1 MIFRIKSITLGPF
14 SFTGRLNNL
23 FYEHRI
29 IDVLFFF
36 CSEDVFLLLLNI
48 EDNFMLVGFALVI
61 ISGQSKQKC
70 RLLRFKKKS

>member
-1 MIFRIKSITLGPF
+1 VTEKYDIPNKKYYIGTVFLYRAPK
-14 SFTGRLNNL
+14 
-23 FYEHRI
+23 YRI